1 MYRRRAPSGRRILG
15 RRGQSIILLVGFLVA
30 LMGGVAASITVGTVY
45 FAQTRLQNAVDAAA
59 LAGAQSEMDG
69 GSANANQTY
78 LTQQNMPQAEVTVSN
93 LANPPNSV
101 QALGKVTVP
110 GSFASLFGIKQF
122 TVRAR
127 GVAQYGAGA
136 VFDYA
141 LFQGATS
148 TLALSGNTHVNGS
161 AHSNGN
167 MALSGNDCITGSTTV
182 GVSGSAVT
190 GQGACPQTF
199 VQVPFVSMPNWTL
212 AQVTPQNATVISGAG
227 CNSIPQNLTGNY
239 IIDCPYS
246 QNGPLNLTGSNVING
261 NILVEGGSSVSISGN
276 AAISG
281 SITVY
286 GGSMNLSGN
295 VSEAVTG
302 KGAAFA
308 AVGPDSSC
316 SMSGNIS
323 VNGVVYCPDGPI
335 NISGNPTVTGAVIG
349 NYVDVSGDIKVT
361 YNAED
366 VQQVPVQ
373 QVSLIQ

>member
-127 GVAQYGAGA
+127 GVAQITVQAP
-136 VFDYA
+136 FKYA
-141 LFQGATS
+141 LFQGNQPS
-148 TLALSGNTHVNGS
+148 TLNLSSNTTVNGD

-167 MALSGNDCITGSTTV
+167 MALSGDNCINGAATVSEGGSY
-182 GVSGSAVT
+182 A
-190 GQGACPQTF
+190 QGAQKCATTF
-199 VQVPFVSMPNWTL
+199 TQIHNVPMPNWTL
-212 AQVTPQNATVISGAG
+212 TQVTPKNATVISGAACG
-227 CNSIPQNLTGNY
+227 TIPNTLTGNY
-239 IIDCPYS
+239 ILYCNWNTSGQVTVD
-246 QNGPLNLTGSNVING
+246 GNV
-261 NILVEGGSSVSISGN
+261 LVEPGYSVSIGGGIV
-276 AAISG
+276 ISG
-281 SITVY
+281 SLVADNGSISISGGMTQDMPGQGAALAALN
-286 GGSMNLSGN
+286 GGSITITGN
-295 VSEAVTG
+295 DAIDGVLYAPGGSITLKG
-302 KGAAFA
+302 KQT
-308 AVGPDSSC
+308 
-316 SMSGNIS
+316 
-323 VNGVVYCPDGPI
+323 
-335 NISGNPTVTGAVIG
+335 ISGAVVG
-349 NYVDVSGDIKVT
+349 GQVNLVGDKTIT
-361 YNAED
+361 YN
-366 VQQVPVQ
+366 VQNPPKELPIAQVA
-373 QVSLIQ
+373 LIQ

>member
-1 MYRRRAPSGRRILG
+1 MYRRRARSGGRFLG
-15 RRGQSIILLVGFLVA
+15 RRGQSIILMVGFLVA

-78 LTQQNMPQAEVTVSN
+78 LTQQNMPQAVVTVSP
-93 LANPPNSV
+93 LANPPNAV

-110 GSFASLFGIKQF
+110 GSFASLFGIKDF

-136 VFDYA
+136 AFDYA
-141 LFQGATS
+141 LFQGASS
-148 TLALSGNTHVNGS
+148 TLNLSGNTRVNGS

-167 MALSGNDCITGSTTV
+167 MALSGKDCITGSTTV
-182 GVSGSAVT
+182 GASGSSVT

-199 VQVPFVSMPNWTL
+199 VQIPYVPMPDWTL
-212 AQVTPQNATVISGAG
+212 AQVTPQNATVISGDG

-239 IIDCPYS
+239 IIYC
-246 QNGPLNLTGSNVING
+246 PLNLSGSNVING
-261 NILVEGGSSVSISGN
+261 NILVEGGSSVNISGN

-286 GGSMNLSGN
+286 GGSMNLSGD

-302 KGAAFA
+302 KGAALA

-323 VNGVVYCPDGPI
+323 VNGVVYCPDGTI
-335 NISGNPTVTGAVIG
+335 NISGNPTVTGAVVG
-349 NYVDVSGDIKVT
+349 EYVDASGNITVT